1 MDRPR
6 LPDRDQSRRPA
17 QVPVIET
24 LSVWLFWLVVALV
37 VWLLISIPV
46 ALVVGRVLRVRR
58 ILDSRPVPSDEL

>member
-1 MDRPR
+1 M
-6 LPDRDQSRRPA
+6 
-17 QVPVIET
+17 IET